1 MVLRFKTQNRIL
13 IFPFFCSYALA
24 DNVFRTMQSE
34 YNNHF
39 ILISGESGAGKT
51 EASKKILQFYAVS
64 CPSTRLL
71 NNIRDR
77 LVLSN
82 PVLEVRDENSRC
94 HLIIALIGLKFCPCL
109 FQAFGNAKT
118 LKNDNSSRFGKYMD
132 IQFDHQVALDNHLH
146 AYVRMTVKTLTFV
159 PQGGA
164 VGGHILSYLLE
175 KSRVVHQ
182 NHGERNFHIF
192 YQLVEGGEED
202 LLRWLGLERNCK
214 CYSYLVQVSGNKTQL
229 LKKGR

>member
-1 MVLRFKTQNRIL
+1 MDF
-13 IFPFFCSYALA
+13 FWFFCSYALA

-77 LVLSN
+77 LLLSN
-82 PVLEVRDENSRC
+82 PVLEVRDEEIR
-94 HLIIALIGLKFCPCL
+94 HHAIVVAIGPKFCPCL
-109 FQAFGNAKT
+109 LQAFGNAKT

-132 IQFDHQVALDNHLH
+132 IQFDHQVALDKHLH
-146 AYVRMTVKTLTFV
+146 AYVGMTES
-159 PQGGA
+159 
-164 VGGHILSYLLE
+164 GHLPLSL
-175 KSRVVHQ
+175 RVV
-182 NHGERNFHIF
+182 
-192 YQLVEGGEED
+192 QLVVT
-202 LLRWLGLERNCK
+202 
-214 CYSYLVQVSGNKTQL
+214 S
-229 LKKGR
+229 

>member
-1 MVLRFKTQNRIL
+1 
-13 IFPFFCSYALA
+13 
-24 DNVFRTMQSE
+24 MQSE

-71 NNIRDR
+71 DNIRDR
-77 LVLSN
+77 LLLSN
-82 PVLEVRDENSRC
+82 PVLEVRDEKVRS
-94 HLIIALIGLKFCPCL
+94 HVIASLIGSKFCLCL
-109 FQAFGNAKT
+109 LQAFGNAKT

-132 IQFDHQVALDNHLH
+132 IQFDHQVALDTHLH
-146 AYVRMTVKTLTFV
+146 AYVRGDRVRTLAFV

-202 LLRWLGLERNCK
+202 LLRWLGLERNCRN
-214 CYSYLVQVSGNKTQL
+214 YSYLVQVSESQTLGY
-229 LKKGR
+229 LKKIQQIPTVLLSSPGQLCQSELHQ